1 MSPMLKSRWLLV
13 PVLLTS
19 LLLILAAA
27 CDDEEETAGGTT
39 PTGGASPTAAA
50 SPTEAPRGPTVD
62 ILTPEDGGTVAAGG
76 VEVAVAPSGFEVVDK
91 LGQPAAAN
99 QGHVHFYLDVAEI
112 PTTPGRPAVTA
123 EGTYHASAMTSYT
136 WPDVPAGEH
145 TFAAQLVNND
155 HTPLEPPVTA
165 EVTVTAE

>member
-1 MSPMLKSRWLLV
+1 MTRTRWLLV
-13 PVLLTS
+13 PA
-19 LLLILAAA
+19 LLLALLLAFAAA
-27 CDDEEETAGGTT
+27 CDDEMETTGGNT
-39 PTGGASPTAAA
+39 PAGGASPTAAA
-50 SPTEAPRGPTVD
+50 SPTEAPRGPTVN
-62 ILTPEDGGTVAAGG
+62 ILTPEDGGTVAAGR

-112 PTTPGRPAVTA
+112 PTTPGQPAVTA
-123 EGTYHASAMTSYT
+123 EGTYHASATTSYT